1 MTINKFTGKTKE
13 EAIEC
18 AKQAFGP
25 NAVIMNIKEIKP
37 KGLFG
42 IFKSSTYEVTAA
54 MDEKKQT
61 QTITTSQLA
70 RTTLPGKID
79 YKADEEIK
87 MPSFAPK
94 SASETL
100 KPTPA
105 PAAPKAAEQ
114 TSDIEQEIKELDS
127 IAKMMESTFDKPQ
140 NKEPSKPQ
148 SAQELKFVRIL
159 YKTLL
164 DNEVDEKYI
173 NQILDEIEKFL
184 RPGNSLDVI
193 LSNVYQKLI
202 LRFGQPETIKV
213 NGKKPRVVFFVGPT
227 GVGKTTT
234 IAKIASKFKVNYN
247 KNIAFITADTYRIA
261 ATDQLRTFA
270 NILDT
275 PLSVIYTATEL
286 NSAVAEYEQADV
298 IFVDTAG
305 FSHKNETQRN
315 DMRALLAGLSPEYE
329 KSVYLVLSATTK
341 YRDLISIID
350 SYKDI
355 DDYKLIFTKLDET
368 SSYGNLLNI
377 KLYSDAGISYVTNG
391 QNVPDD
397 IEVFDTQDCQTIT
410 RRQTIMDQAQQL
422 RNVIKQ
428 RNQNYIEPARVIT
441 ITSGKGGVGK
451 SNTSVNLAV
460 WLSRLGKRV
469 IIFDADFGLA
479 NVEVMFGVIPKY
491 TLADVI
497 YENQTIKSIIS
508 NGPLGIDFIS
518 AGSSVVGLNNLN
530 HKQIHFIVSAINE
543 LNSMYDFIIIDTGA
557 GVSEQVMEFVA
568 ASNEIVLVTTP
579 EPTSITDSYSL
590 LKALYKR
597 PDFDPSKVCI
607 RVISNR
613 AASKEDGSIV
623 FNKINSVVMQFLNG
637 SLEYLGYVP
646 SDAMVE
652 KAVRQQKILSIY
664 DPTSKAARSFEE
676 IAKRLLDNESA
687 ALDEKRTISHVFSN
701 FFNRKQ

>member
-1 MTINKFTGKTKE
+1 MLEVAQKYLQLKSGEYYKCFGKVDKVVGLTIESIGPKAKLNDLCMIFLDKERRDYVMSEVVGFKDSHIILMPFDNVEGVGVGCIVENTGHPLTVAVGDELLGHTVDGIGRVTDCDEKDLE
-13 EAIEC
+13 LDSEYPIEAPPPDPMSREIISDVLPLGV
-18 AKQAFGP
+18 K
-25 NAVIMNIKEIKP
+25 AVDGLITVG
-37 KGLFG
+37 KGQRIG
-42 IFKSSTYEVTAA
+42 IFAGSGVGKSTLLG
-54 MDEKKQT
+54 MF
-61 QTITTSQLA
+61 A
-70 RTTLPGKID
+70 RNT
-79 YKADEEIK
+79 KADINVIALIGERGREVREFIERDLGPEG
-87 MPSFAPK
+87 MARSVVVVAT
-94 SASETL
+94 SD
-100 KPTPA
+100 KPALIRNKAAKTATPA
-105 PAAPKAAEQ
+105 PAAPKVAEQ

-140 NKEPSKPQ
+140 KNEPSKPQ

-193 LSNVYQKLI
+193 LSNVYQKLV

-355 DDYKLIFTKLDET
+355 ADYKLIFTKLDET

-397 IEVFDTQDCQTIT
+397 IEVFDTQKIVKQLLGG
-410 RRQTIMDQAQQL
+410 RQ
-422 RNVIKQ
+422 
-428 RNQNYIEPARVIT
+428 
-441 ITSGKGGVGK
+441 
-451 SNTSVNLAV
+451 
-460 WLSRLGKRV
+460 
-469 IIFDADFGLA
+469 
-479 NVEVMFGVIPKY
+479 
-491 TLADVI
+491 
-497 YENQTIKSIIS
+497 
-508 NGPLGIDFIS
+508 
-518 AGSSVVGLNNLN
+518 
-530 HKQIHFIVSAINE
+530 
-543 LNSMYDFIIIDTGA
+543 
-557 GVSEQVMEFVA
+557 
-568 ASNEIVLVTTP
+568 
-579 EPTSITDSYSL
+579 
-590 LKALYKR
+590 
-597 PDFDPSKVCI
+597 
-607 RVISNR
+607 
-613 AASKEDGSIV
+613 
-623 FNKINSVVMQFLNG
+623 
-637 SLEYLGYVP
+637 
-646 SDAMVE
+646 
-652 KAVRQQKILSIY
+652 
-664 DPTSKAARSFEE
+664 
-676 IAKRLLDNESA
+676 
-687 ALDEKRTISHVFSN
+687 
-701 FFNRKQ
+701 

>member
-305 FSHKNETQRN
+305 FSHK
-315 DMRALLAGLSPEYE
+315 
-329 KSVYLVLSATTK
+329 SVYLVLSATTK

-397 IEVFDTQDCQTIT
+397 IEVFDTQKIVKQLLGG
-410 RRQTIMDQAQQL
+410 RQ
-422 RNVIKQ
+422 
-428 RNQNYIEPARVIT
+428 
-441 ITSGKGGVGK
+441 
-451 SNTSVNLAV
+451 
-460 WLSRLGKRV
+460 
-469 IIFDADFGLA
+469 
-479 NVEVMFGVIPKY
+479 
-491 TLADVI
+491 
-497 YENQTIKSIIS
+497 
-508 NGPLGIDFIS
+508 
-518 AGSSVVGLNNLN
+518 
-530 HKQIHFIVSAINE
+530 
-543 LNSMYDFIIIDTGA
+543 
-557 GVSEQVMEFVA
+557 
-568 ASNEIVLVTTP
+568 
-579 EPTSITDSYSL
+579 
-590 LKALYKR
+590 
-597 PDFDPSKVCI
+597 
-607 RVISNR
+607 
-613 AASKEDGSIV
+613 
-623 FNKINSVVMQFLNG
+623 
-637 SLEYLGYVP
+637 
-646 SDAMVE
+646 
-652 KAVRQQKILSIY
+652 
-664 DPTSKAARSFEE
+664 
-676 IAKRLLDNESA
+676 
-687 ALDEKRTISHVFSN
+687 
-701 FFNRKQ
+701 

>member
-61 QTITTSQLA
+61 QTITASQLA

-94 SASETL
+94 SAPETL
-100 KPTPA
+100 KPTPAPA

-140 NKEPSKPQ
+140 KNEPSKPQ

-213 NGKKPRVVFFVGPT
+213 NGKKPIVVFFVGPT

-275 PLSVIYTATEL
+275 PMSVIYTATEL

-305 FSHKNETQRN
+305 FSHKN
-315 DMRALLAGLSPEYE
+315 
-329 KSVYLVLSATTK
+329 
-341 YRDLISIID
+341 
-350 SYKDI
+350 
-355 DDYKLIFTKLDET
+355 
-368 SSYGNLLNI
+368 
-377 KLYSDAGISYVTNG
+377 
-391 QNVPDD
+391 
-397 IEVFDTQDCQTIT
+397 
-410 RRQTIMDQAQQL
+410 
-422 RNVIKQ
+422 
-428 RNQNYIEPARVIT
+428 
-441 ITSGKGGVGK
+441 
-451 SNTSVNLAV
+451 
-460 WLSRLGKRV
+460 
-469 IIFDADFGLA
+469 
-479 NVEVMFGVIPKY
+479 
-491 TLADVI
+491 
-497 YENQTIKSIIS
+497 
-508 NGPLGIDFIS
+508 
-518 AGSSVVGLNNLN
+518 
-530 HKQIHFIVSAINE
+530 
-543 LNSMYDFIIIDTGA
+543 
-557 GVSEQVMEFVA
+557 
-568 ASNEIVLVTTP
+568 
-579 EPTSITDSYSL
+579 
-590 LKALYKR
+590 
-597 PDFDPSKVCI
+597 
-607 RVISNR
+607 
-613 AASKEDGSIV
+613 
-623 FNKINSVVMQFLNG
+623 
-637 SLEYLGYVP
+637 
-646 SDAMVE
+646 
-652 KAVRQQKILSIY
+652 
-664 DPTSKAARSFEE
+664 
-676 IAKRLLDNESA
+676 
-687 ALDEKRTISHVFSN
+687 
-701 FFNRKQ
+701 